1 MNKNFLKAL
10 LEAPSPS
17 GYEGSASNEFY
28 DQMHRVATIVKRDNA
43 GNMVF
48 VMGNP
53 EARAKIMLSA
63 HIDEISLQIQNIDDK
78 GFLHFVK
85 NGGIDQ
91 KVLPGSQV
99 KIFSARGVV
108 NGVIGKTPMH
118 LEKGEEKGKVLE
130 LKDLKIDIGAETK
143 EEAASRVSIGDVAVV
158 HCNPIDL
165 TQNRIAGRGLD
176 DKAGIF
182 VIAEVAAMLAKED
195 LSNICVYFVACTQE
209 ETTATG
215 AIVAAA
221 AIDPTYSIDF
231 DVTFATDDGCVNADE
246 WGDIKLGKGG
256 AIAYGVNNHPY
267 LTNLIKQVCN
277 DNSIP
282 YQEFVAPDGGTDTV
296 YIRQASSDCMTQL
309 LSIPNRNMHTQVEVC
324 DYRDLESLISM
335 TAKTILALDK
345 INSV

>member
-1 MNKNFLKAL
+1 MDKSFLKAL
-10 LEAPSPS
+10 LTAPSPS

-43 GNMVF
+43 GNTVF

-53 EARAKIMLSA
+53 EAKAKIMLSA

-108 NGVIGKTPMH
+108 DGVIGKTPMH
-118 LEKGEEKGKVLE
+118 LEKGEERGKVLE
-130 LKDLKIDIGAETK
+130 LKDLKIDIGAETR

-158 HCNPIDL
+158 HCDPIDL
-165 TQNRIAGRGLD
+165 TPNRIAGRGLD

-215 AIVAAA
+215 AVVAAA
-221 AIDPTYSIDF
+221 GIDPTYYEAATVDGASTLQKIRYIDIPMILPTAMVLLILRAGSILGIGF
-231 DVTFATDDGCVNADE
+231 EKVFLLQNVQNIMSSEIISTYVYKMGMQSMQYSLSTAIGLFNTVVNLIVLLLVNFLAKRATD
-246 WGDIKLGKGG
+246 
-256 AIAYGVNNHPY
+256 
-267 LTNLIKQVCN
+267 
-277 DNSIP
+277 
-282 YQEFVAPDGGTDTV
+282 
-296 YIRQASSDCMTQL
+296 SSL
-309 LSIPNRNMHTQVEVC
+309 F
-324 DYRDLESLISM
+324 
-335 TAKTILALDK
+335 
-345 INSV
+345 